1 MKGMYRIVVPVVLLA
16 LAVGA
21 FVAERQTRPD
31 ETASGAG
38 QEVVNA
44 LPLLSASRLQTADG
58 AALLAEGADQQPGVL
73 PATVPEEAESGEEG
87 GTAEPA
93 AIFVGLPD
101 EIPQLSGPEI
111 DALADRL
118 DDILG
123 RLPASYRT
131 CFAVRQRTTLGS
143 SGRQRLGEIFS
154 HRPNLSLL
162 PASNLKLATAAA
174 ALLQLGP
181 DYRLTTRVLA
191 SRLPAG
197 GELFGDLYLV
207 GGGDPL
213 LYTSE
218 YLATFVRPPAVY
230 TNIED
235 LAQQVYDRGL
245 RRVNGSIVGVATRYD
260 DRRIASQ
267 LMSEESYQY
276 VGPLSALLINDGY
289 VNYAERRDLGNLAIP
304 AADPALFTAAE
315 FDDLLEALDMVITR
329 RPRVA
334 GAEENIRGFIEIARI
349 ESAPLSELL
358 LSLLTDSDNTTAE
371 LLVKE
376 IASNRAV
383 AEMLAQ
389 QPQERQLLPEEGDQP
404 EEEDQPEEGDVSET
418 EQDAQSGI
426 QQSAIQQRGLTSSER
441 SSSGL
446 SASGLSAGDLSA
458 SGITRIQT
466 EAGGEQ
472 SEFIIDLSDGPETGD
487 GSETEEEEPSPTQ
500 GSTIPEPTEEP
511 EQTEDTGD
519 EDAGLK
525 EPAEEGEPER
535 VIPPTEDPE
544 IVPLTAEPG
553 STQAGVEAVAQILAD
568 NGIDS
573 WVGIPRDG
581 SGLDNR
587 NLMSCAAAADILDF
601 FGPQSD
607 FSEALAKAAETG
619 TLQDRFANTSLVGR
633 LRGKTGSLPGATTLS
648 GFIDADEDR
657 SLTFSLFINHGFA
670 EADNRRAL
678 QAQQDAM
685 LALADYLDG

>member
-1 MKGMYRIVVPVVLLA
+1 MYRIVVPVVLLA
-16 LAVGA
+16 VAVGA
-21 FVAERQTRPD
+21 FVVERQTRPD
-31 ETASGAG
+31 ETASGTG

-44 LPLLSASRLQTADG
+44 LPLLSASRVQTADG
-58 AALLAEGADQQPGVL
+58 AALLDEEADQQPGVVQV
-73 PATVPEEAESGEEG
+73 TVPEEAESGGEG
-87 GTAEPA
+87 GGAEPA

-101 EIPQLSGPEI
+101 EIPKLSGPDI

-118 DDILG
+118 NEILD
-123 RLPASYRT
+123 RLPDSYRT
-131 CFAVRQRTTLGS
+131 CFAVRERTNLGN

-154 HRPNLSLL
+154 HRPDLSLL

-174 ALLQLGP
+174 ALIQLGP

-191 SRLPAG
+191 SQLPSG
-197 GELFGDLYLV
+197 GDLYGDLYLV

-230 TNIED
+230 TQIED

-245 RRVNGSIVGVATRYD
+245 RRVYGSIVGVATRYD

-267 LMSEESYQY
+267 LMSQESYQY

-304 AADPALFTAAE
+304 ASDPTLFTAAE

-334 GAEENIRGFIEIARI
+334 GPEENIRGFIEIARI
-349 ESAPLSELL
+349 ESAPLSELI

-389 QPQERQLLPEEGDQP
+389 QPDERQLLPEEGDL
-404 EEEDQPEEGDVSET
+404 PEEGAGAEDAPAI

-426 QQSAIQQRGLTSSER
+426 QQSGLTNSER
-441 SSSGL
+441 SGSS
-446 SASGLSAGDLSA
+446 
-458 SGITRIQT
+458 IVRIQT

-472 SEFIIDLSDGPETGD
+472 SEFIIDLSDGPETPQQQ
-487 GSETEEEEPSPTQ
+487 PSPTQ
-500 GSTIPEPTEEP
+500 SSTIPEEPTEEP
-511 EQTEDTGD
+511 TE

-525 EPAEEGEPER
+525 EPEEEGEPER

-544 IVPLTAEPG
+544 VVPLTAEPG

-568 NGIDS
+568 KDIDS

-587 NLMSCAAAADILDF
+587 NLMSCAAAVDILDF
-601 FGPQSD
+601 FGPPSH
-607 FSEALAKAAETG
+607 FSEALARAAETG
-619 TLQDRFANTSLVGR
+619 TLQDRFANTALVGR
-633 LRGKTGSLPGATTLS
+633 LRGKTGSLPGANTLS
-648 GFIDADEDR
+648 GFIDAGEDR
-657 SLTFSLFINHGFA
+657 SLTFSLFINNGFT
-670 EADNRRAL
+670 EADDDRAL

-685 LALADYLDG
+685 LALIDYLDG

>member
-1 MKGMYRIVVPVVLLA
+1 MVLLA

-21 FVAERQTRPD
+21 FVAERQTRPG

-38 QEVVNA
+38 QEVVDA
-44 LPLLSASRLQTADG
+44 LPLLSASRLQVVDD
-58 AALLAEGADQQPGVL
+58 AALTGDETVQIQQPGVVQ
-73 PATVPEEAESGEEG
+73 ATGPDEEESGAEG
-87 GTAEPA
+87 SSTEPD

-101 EIPQLSGPEI
+101 EIPELGGPEI

-118 DDILG
+118 NDVLD
-123 RLPASYRT
+123 RLPDSYRT
-131 CFAVRQRTTLGS
+131 CFVVRQRTKLDDFGLQQLH
-143 SGRQRLGEIFS
+143 GIFS
-154 HRPNLSLL
+154 HRPELSLV

-191 SRLPAG
+191 SRLPAN
-197 GELFGDLYLV
+197 GELYGDLYLV

-218 YLATFVRPPAVY
+218 YLAAFLRPPSVY
-230 TNIED
+230 TQIED

-245 RRVNGSIVGVATRYD
+245 RRVYGSIVGVATRYD

-267 LMSEESYQY
+267 LMSQESYQY

-289 VNYAERRDLGNLAIP
+289 TNYAQRRYLGTLSRP
-304 AADPALFTAAE
+304 AADPTLFTAAE

-334 GAEENIRGFIEIARI
+334 GPDENIRGFIEIARI

-376 IASNRAV
+376 IATNRAV
-383 AEMLAQ
+383 AELLAQ
-389 QPQERQLLPEEGDQP
+389 QPEERLLELPEE
-404 EEEDQPEEGDVSET
+404 EG
-418 EQDAQSGI
+418 A
-426 QQSAIQQRGLTSSER
+426 
-441 SSSGL
+441 
-446 SASGLSAGDLSA
+446 
-458 SGITRIQT
+458 
-466 EAGGEQ
+466 
-472 SEFIIDLSDGPETGD
+472 
-487 GSETEEEEPSPTQ
+487 EEEEETSPTQ
-500 GSTIPEPTEEP
+500 STTIPEEP
-511 EQTEDTGD
+511 TEDT
-519 EDAGLK
+519 GLK

-544 IVPLTAEPG
+544 VVPLTAEPG
-553 STQAGVEAVAQILAD
+553 STQAGVEAVAQILAA
-568 NGIDS
+568 NGINS

-619 TLQDRFANTSLVGR
+619 TLLDRFANTSLVGR

-648 GFIDADEDR
+648 GFIDAGGDR
-657 SLTFSLFINHGFA
+657 SLTFSLFINHGFT
-670 EADNRRAL
+670 ETDVQRAL
-678 QAQQDAM
+678 FAQREAM

>member
-1 MKGMYRIVVPVVLLA
+1 MVLLA
-16 LAVGA
+16 LAAGA
-21 FVAERQTRPD
+21 FVAERQTRPG

-38 QEVVNA
+38 QEVVDA
-44 LPLLSASRLQTADG
+44 LPLLSASRLQVVDD
-58 AALLAEGADQQPGVL
+58 AALPEDETVQIQQPGVVQ
-73 PATVPEEAESGEEG
+73 VPVPDEKESGVEG
-87 GTAEPA
+87 SSTEREAVF
-93 AIFVGLPD
+93 IGLPP
-101 EIPQLSGPEI
+101 EIPELGGPEI

-118 DDILG
+118 NDVLD

-131 CFAVRQRTTLGS
+131 CFVVRQREKLDDF
-143 SGRQRLGEIFS
+143 GRQQLHGIFS
-154 HRPNLSLL
+154 HRPELSLV

-191 SRLPAG
+191 SRLPAN
-197 GELFGDLYLV
+197 GELYGDLYLV

-218 YLATFVRPPAVY
+218 YLAAFLRPPSVY
-230 TNIED
+230 TQIED
-235 LAQQVYDRGL
+235 LAQEVYNRGL
-245 RRVNGSIVGVATRYD
+245 RRVYGSIVGVATRYD

-267 LMSEESYQY
+267 LMSQESYQY

-289 VNYAERRDLGNLAIP
+289 TNYAQRRYLGTLSRP
-304 AADPALFTAAE
+304 AADPTLFTAAE
-315 FDDLLEALDMVITR
+315 FDDLLEALDMVITQ

-334 GAEENIRGFIEIARI
+334 GPDENIRGFIEIASI

-376 IASNRAV
+376 IATNRAV
-383 AEMLAQ
+383 AELLAQ
-389 QPQERQLLPEEGDQP
+389 QPEERVLDLPEEEGA
-404 EEEDQPEEGDVSET
+404 EEEEGAGEDSET
-418 EQDAQSGI
+418 EQDPQSSIQESGI
-426 QQSAIQQRGLTSSER
+426 QESRLPSEL

-446 SASGLSAGDLSA
+446 SS
-458 SGITRIQT
+458 SGIVRIQT
-466 EAGGEQ
+466 ESGGELD
-472 SEFIIDLSDGPETGD
+472 ELIIDLSDGPETGD
-487 GSETEEEEPSPTQ
+487 GSETEEEGTSPTQ
-500 GSTIPEPTEEP
+500 GSTIPEQTEEP
-511 EQTEDTGD
+511 EQAEEPEQTAGEDT
-519 EDAGLK
+519 GLK

-544 IVPLTAEPG
+544 VVPLTAEPG

-587 NLMSCAAAADILDF
+587 NLMSCAAAVDILDF

-619 TLQDRFANTSLVGR
+619 TLLDRFANTSLVGR

-648 GFIDADEDR
+648 GFIDAGGDR
-657 SLTFSLFINHGFA
+657 SLTFSLFINHGFT
-670 EADNRRAL
+670 ETDVQRAL
-678 QAQQDAM
+678 FAQREAM
-685 LALADYLDG
+685 LALADYLDS

>member
-1 MKGMYRIVVPVVLLA
+1 MPAVLLA
-16 LAVGA
+16 VAVGA
-21 FVAERQTRPD
+21 FVVERQTRPD
-31 ETASGAG
+31 ETASGRG

-44 LPLLSASRLQTADG
+44 LPLLSASRVQTADG
-58 AALLAEGADQQPGVL
+58 AVLLDEEADQQPGVVQV
-73 PATVPEEAESGEEG
+73 TVPEEAESGEEG
-87 GTAEPA
+87 GGAEPA

-101 EIPQLSGPEI
+101 EIPKLSGPDI

-118 DDILG
+118 NEILD
-123 RLPASYRT
+123 RLPDSYRT
-131 CFAVRQRTTLGS
+131 CFAVRERTSLGN

-154 HRPNLSLL
+154 HRPDLSLL

-191 SRLPAG
+191 SRLPSG
-197 GELFGDLYLV
+197 GELYGDLYLV

-230 TNIED
+230 TQIED

-245 RRVNGSIVGVATRYD
+245 RRVYGSIVGVATRYD

-267 LMSEESYQY
+267 LMSQESYQY
-276 VGPLSALLINDGY
+276 VGPLIALLINDGY

-304 AADPALFTAAE
+304 ASDPTLFTAAE

-334 GAEENIRGFIEIARI
+334 GPEENIRGFIEIARI
-349 ESAPLSELL
+349 ESAPLSELI

-389 QPQERQLLPEEGDQP
+389 QPDERQLLS
-404 EEEDQPEEGDVSET
+404 EEDELPESAEDAPAID
-418 EQDAQSGI
+418 QDTQSTI
-426 QQSAIQQRGLTSSER
+426 QQSSLTSSQR
-441 SSSGL
+441 FG
-446 SASGLSAGDLSA
+446 
-458 SGITRIQT
+458 SGIVRIQT

-472 SEFIIDLSDGPETGD
+472 SEFIIDLSDGPETPQQQ
-487 GSETEEEEPSPTQ
+487 PSPTQ
-500 GSTIPEPTEEP
+500 STTIPEEPTEEP
-511 EQTEDTGD
+511 LEGTE

-525 EPAEEGEPER
+525 EPEEEGEPER

-544 IVPLTAEPG
+544 VVPLTAEPG

-619 TLQDRFANTSLVGR
+619 TLQDRFANTALVGR
-633 LRGKTGSLPGATTLS
+633 LRGKTGSLPGANTLS
-648 GFIDADEDR
+648 GFIDAGEDR
-657 SLTFSLFINHGFA
+657 SLTFSLFINNGFT
-670 EADNRRAL
+670 EADDDRAL
-678 QAQQDAM
+678 QAQRDAM
-685 LALADYLDG
+685 LALIDYLDG

>member
-1 MKGMYRIVVPVVLLA
+1 MYRIVVPVVLLA

-21 FVAERQTRPD
+21 FVAERQTRPG
-31 ETASGAG
+31 ETASGDG

-44 LPLLSASRLQTADG
+44 LPLLSASRLQVVDDATLPGD
-58 AALLAEGADQQPGVL
+58 ETVQIQQPGVVQ
-73 PATVPEEAESGEEG
+73 ATVPDEEESGEEDG
-87 GTAEPA
+87 STEREAVF
-93 AIFVGLPD
+93 IGLPD
-101 EIPQLSGPEI
+101 EIPELSGTDV

-118 DDILG
+118 NDVLD

-131 CFAVRQRTTLGS
+131 CFVVRQRTKLPDFGY
-143 SGRQRLGEIFS
+143 QRLNGVFS
-154 HRPNLSLL
+154 HRPELSLV

-191 SRLPAG
+191 SRLPAD
-197 GELFGDLYLV
+197 GELYGDLYLV

-218 YLATFVRPPAVY
+218 YLAAFLRPPSVY
-230 TNIED
+230 TQIED

-245 RRVNGSIVGVATRYD
+245 RRVYGSIVGVATRYD

-267 LMSEESYQY
+267 LMSQESYQY

-289 VNYAERRDLGNLAIP
+289 VNYAERRDLGDLPIP

-389 QPQERQLLPEEGDQP
+389 QPEERQLLPEEGDQP
-404 EEEDQPEEGDVSET
+404 ENGQPEEGEGDASET

-426 QQSAIQQRGLTSSER
+426 QQSAIQQSAIQQSGLRSSER
-441 SSSGL
+441 SGSGL
-446 SASGLSAGDLSA
+446 SSGGLSS
-458 SGITRIQT
+458 SGILRIQT

-472 SEFIIDLSDGPETGD
+472 SEFIIDLSDG
-487 GSETEEEEPSPTQ
+487 SETSDGPDTGQDPEAAEQQSVPTQ
-500 GSTIPEPTEEP
+500 SSTIPEEPT
-511 EQTEDTGD
+511 

-648 GFIDADEDR
+648 GFVDAGEDR

-670 EADNRRAL
+670 EADNQRAL
-678 QAQQDAM
+678 QAQQDAV
-685 LALADYLDG
+685 LALTDYLDG

>member
-1 MKGMYRIVVPVVLLA
+1 MVLLA

-21 FVAERQTRPD
+21 FVAERQTRPG

-38 QEVVNA
+38 QEVVNS

-58 AALLAEGADQQPGVL
+58 AALLAEGADQQPGVV
-73 PATVPEEAESGEEG
+73 PAAVPEEAESEEEG

-131 CFAVRQRTTLGS
+131 CFAVRQRTPLGS
-143 SGRQRLGEIFS
+143 SGRQRLGQVFS

-191 SRLPAG
+191 SRLPADG
-197 GELFGDLYLV
+197 QLFGDLYLV

-230 TNIED
+230 TQIED

-389 QPQERQLLPEEGDQP
+389 QPQERQLLPEEGEQP
-404 EEEDQPEEGDVSET
+404 EEDQPEEREESASET

-426 QQSAIQQRGLTSSER
+426 QQSAIQQSAIQQSRLTSSER
-441 SSSGL
+441 SGSGISSSGL
-446 SASGLSAGDLSA
+446 SSSGLSAGDLSS

-466 EAGGEQ
+466 ESGGEQ
-472 SEFIIDLSDGPETGD
+472 SEFIIDLSDGPEIG
-487 GSETEEEEPSPTQ
+487 EEEPSPTQ

-511 EQTEDTGD
+511 EQTEDNGG

-525 EPAEEGEPER
+525 EPEEEGEPER

-648 GFIDADEDR
+648 GFIDAGEDR

-670 EADNRRAL
+670 EADNQRAL

-685 LALADYLDG
+685 LALIEYLDA

>member
-1 MKGMYRIVVPVVLLA
+1 MPVVLLA

-21 FVAERQTRPD
+21 FVAERQTRPG
-31 ETASGAG
+31 ETASGVG
-38 QEVVNA
+38 QEVVNS
-44 LPLLSASRLQTADG
+44 LPLLSASRLQVVDG
-58 AALLAEGADQQPGVL
+58 AALLTEGADQQPGVV
-73 PATVPEEAESGEEG
+73 PATAPEQEESGEEG

-93 AIFVGLPD
+93 PIFVGLPD

-118 DDILG
+118 DDILD

-131 CFAVRQRTTLGS
+131 CFAVRQRTPLGS

-213 LYTSE
+213 LYTPE

-230 TNIED
+230 TKIED

-245 RRVNGSIVGVATRYD
+245 RRVYGSIVGVATRYD

-267 LMSEESYQY
+267 LMSQESYQY

-289 VNYAERRDLGNLAIP
+289 VNYAERRDLGDLAIP

-383 AEMLAQ
+383 AEVLAQ

-404 EEEDQPEEGDVSET
+404 EESEGEASET

-426 QQSAIQQRGLTSSER
+426 QQGAFQQSGLTSSER
-441 SSSGL
+441 SGSGL
-446 SASGLSAGDLSA
+446 SASGLSS
-458 SGITRIQT
+458 SGILRIQT
-466 EAGGEQ
+466 ESGGEQ
-472 SEFIIDLSDGPETGD
+472 SEFIIDLSDGPETLD
-487 GSETEEEEPSPTQ
+487 GPETAQDPETTEQQSVPTQ
-500 GSTIPEPTEEP
+500 SSTIPEEP
-511 EQTEDTGD
+511 TEDTGG
-519 EDAGLK
+519 EDTGLK

-544 IVPLTAEPG
+544 VVPLTVEPG

-587 NLMSCAAAADILDF
+587 NLMSCAAAVDILDF

-619 TLQDRFANTSLVGR
+619 TLLDRFANTSLVGR

-648 GFIDADEDR
+648 GFIDAGGDR
-657 SLTFSLFINHGFA
+657 SLTFSLFINHGFT
-670 EADNRRAL
+670 ETDVQRAL
-678 QAQQDAM
+678 FAQREAM
-685 LALADYLDG
+685 LALAEYLDS

>member
-21 FVAERQTRPD
+21 FVAERQTRPG
-31 ETASGAG
+31 ETASGTG
-38 QEVVNA
+38 QEVVDA
-44 LPLLSASRLQTADG
+44 LPLLSASRLQVVDD
-58 AALLAEGADQQPGVL
+58 AALPGDETAQIQQPGVVQV
-73 PATVPEEAESGEEG
+73 TVPDEEESGVEG
-87 GTAEPA
+87 SSTEREAVF
-93 AIFVGLPD
+93 IGLPP
-101 EIPQLSGPEI
+101 EIPELGGPKI

-118 DDILG
+118 NDVLD

-131 CFAVRQRTTLGS
+131 CFVVRQRTQLDDFGL
-143 SGRQRLGEIFS
+143 QRLNGIFS
-154 HRPNLSLL
+154 HRPELSLV

-191 SRLPAG
+191 SRLPAD
-197 GELFGDLYLV
+197 GELYGDLYLV

-218 YLATFVRPPAVY
+218 YLAAFLRPPSVY
-230 TNIED
+230 TQIED
-235 LAQQVYDRGL
+235 LAQEVYDRGL
-245 RRVNGSIVGVATRYD
+245 RRVYGSIVGVATRYD

-267 LMSEESYQY
+267 LMSQESYQY

-289 VNYAERRDLGNLAIP
+289 TNYAQRRYLGTLSRP
-304 AADPALFTAAE
+304 AADPTLFTAAE

-334 GAEENIRGFIEIARI
+334 GPDENIRGFIEIARI

-376 IASNRAV
+376 IATNRAV
-383 AEMLAQ
+383 AELLAQ
-389 QPQERQLLPEEGDQP
+389 QPEERLLELPEEEEGA
-404 EEEDQPEEGDVSET
+404 EEEEGGGEDSET
-418 EQDAQSGI
+418 EQDPQSSIQESGI
-426 QQSAIQQRGLTSSER
+426 QESRLPSEL
-441 SSSGL
+441 SSSG
-446 SASGLSAGDLSA
+446 
-458 SGITRIQT
+458 IVRVQT
-466 EAGGEQ
+466 ESGGEQ

-487 GSETEEEEPSPTQ
+487 ASETEEEGTSPTQ
-500 GSTIPEPTEEP
+500 GSTVPEQTEEP
-511 EQTEDTGD
+511 EQAEEPEQTAGEDT
-519 EDAGLK
+519 GLK

-544 IVPLTAEPG
+544 VVPLTAEPG

-568 NGIDS
+568 NGINS

-587 NLMSCAAAADILDF
+587 NLMSCAAAVDILDF

-619 TLQDRFANTSLVGR
+619 TLLDRFASTSLVGR

-648 GFIDADEDR
+648 GFIDAGGDR
-657 SLTFSLFINHGFA
+657 SLTFSLFINHGFT
-670 EADNRRAL
+670 ETDVQRAL
-678 QAQQDAM
+678 FAQREAM
-685 LALADYLDG
+685 LALAEYLDG

>member
-1 MKGMYRIVVPVVLLA
+1 MPVVLLA

-21 FVAERQTRPD
+21 FVAERQTRPG
-31 ETASGAG
+31 ETASGDG

-44 LPLLSASRLQTADG
+44 LPLLSASRLQVVDDATLPGD
-58 AALLAEGADQQPGVL
+58 ETVQIQQPGVVQ
-73 PATVPEEAESGEEG
+73 ATVPDEEESGEEDG
-87 GTAEPA
+87 STEREAVF
-93 AIFVGLPD
+93 IGLPD
-101 EIPQLSGPEI
+101 EIPELSGTDV

-118 DDILG
+118 NDVLD

-131 CFAVRQRTTLGS
+131 CFVVRQRTKLPDFGY
-143 SGRQRLGEIFS
+143 QRLNGVFS
-154 HRPNLSLL
+154 HRPELSLV

-191 SRLPAG
+191 SRLPAD
-197 GELFGDLYLV
+197 GELYGDLYLV

-218 YLATFVRPPAVY
+218 YLAAFLRPPSVY
-230 TNIED
+230 TQIED

-245 RRVNGSIVGVATRYD
+245 RRVYGSIVGVATRYD

-267 LMSEESYQY
+267 LMSQESYQY

-289 VNYAERRDLGNLAIP
+289 TNYAQRRYFGTVSRP
-304 AADPALFTAAE
+304 AADPTLFTAAE

-334 GAEENIRGFIEIARI
+334 GPDENIRGFIEIARI

-376 IASNRAV
+376 IATNRAV
-383 AEMLAQ
+383 AELLAQ
-389 QPQERQLLPEEGDQP
+389 QPEERVLELPEEEEGAG
-404 EEEDQPEEGDVSET
+404 EEEGGGEEEGAGEDSEA
-418 EQDAQSGI
+418 EQDPQSGI
-426 QQSAIQQRGLTSSER
+426 QESRLPSELSASSL
-441 SSSGL
+441 SSSG
-446 SASGLSAGDLSA
+446 
-458 SGITRIQT
+458 IVRIQT
-466 EAGGEQ
+466 ESGGEQ

-487 GSETEEEEPSPTQ
+487 GSETEEEETSPTQ
-500 GSTIPEPTEEP
+500 GSTIPEQTEDPEQAEEP
-511 EQTEDTGD
+511 EQTAGEDT
-519 EDAGLK
+519 GLK

-544 IVPLTAEPG
+544 VVPLTAEPG

-568 NGIDS
+568 NGINS

-587 NLMSCAAAADILDF
+587 NLMSCAAAVDILDF

-619 TLQDRFANTSLVGR
+619 TLLDRFASTSLVGR

-648 GFIDADEDR
+648 GFIDAGADK
-657 SLTFSLFINHGFA
+657 SLTFSLFINHGFT
-670 EADNRRAL
+670 ETDVQRAL
-678 QAQQDAM
+678 FAQREAM
-685 LALADYLDG
+685 LALTDYLDG

>member
-21 FVAERQTRPD
+21 FVAERQTRPG

-38 QEVVNA
+38 QEVVDA
-44 LPLLSASRLQTADG
+44 LPLLSASRLQVVDD
-58 AALLAEGADQQPGVL
+58 AALPGDDGVVQ
-73 PATVPEEAESGEEG
+73 ATVPDEEESGVEG
-87 GTAEPA
+87 SSTEREAVF
-93 AIFVGLPD
+93 IGLPP
-101 EIPQLSGPEI
+101 EIPELGGPEI

-118 DDILG
+118 NEVLD

-131 CFAVRQRTTLGS
+131 CFVVRQREKPDDF
-143 SGRQRLGEIFS
+143 GRQQLNGIFS
-154 HRPNLSLL
+154 HRPELSLV

-191 SRLPAG
+191 SRLPAN
-197 GELFGDLYLV
+197 GELNGDLYLV

-218 YLATFVRPPAVY
+218 YLDAFLRPPSVY
-230 TNIED
+230 TQIED
-235 LAQQVYDRGL
+235 LAQQVYNGGL
-245 RRVNGSIVGVATRYD
+245 RRVYGSIVGVATRYD

-267 LMSEESYQY
+267 LMSQESYQY

-289 VNYAERRDLGNLAIP
+289 TNYAQRRYLGTLSRP
-304 AADPALFTAAE
+304 AADPTLFTAAE

-334 GAEENIRGFIEIARI
+334 GPDENIRGFIEIARI

-376 IASNRAV
+376 IATNRAV
-383 AEMLAQ
+383 AELLAQ
-389 QPQERQLLPEEGDQP
+389 QPEERVLELPEEEEGA
-404 EEEDQPEEGDVSET
+404 EEEEGGGEDSET
-418 EQDAQSGI
+418 EQDPQSSIQESGI
-426 QQSAIQQRGLTSSER
+426 QESRLPSEL
-441 SSSGL
+441 SSSG
-446 SASGLSAGDLSA
+446 
-458 SGITRIQT
+458 IVRIQT
-466 EAGGEQ
+466 ESGGEQ
-472 SEFIIDLSDGPETGD
+472 SEFIIDLSEGPETGD
-487 GSETEEEEPSPTQ
+487 GSETEEEETSPTQ
-500 GSTIPEPTEEP
+500 GSTVPEQTEEP
-511 EQTEDTGD
+511 EQAEEPEQTAGEDTG
-519 EDAGLK
+519 LK
-525 EPAEEGEPER
+525 EEQEEGEPER

-544 IVPLTAEPG
+544 VVPLTAEPG

-587 NLMSCAAAADILDF
+587 NLMSCAAAVDILDF

-619 TLQDRFANTSLVGR
+619 TLLDRFANTSLVGR

-648 GFIDADEDR
+648 GFIDAGADK
-657 SLTFSLFINHGFA
+657 SLTFSLFINHGFT
-670 EADNRRAL
+670 DTDVQRAL
-678 QAQQDAM
+678 FAQREAM
-685 LALADYLDG
+685 LALAEYLDG

>member
-1 MKGMYRIVVPVVLLA
+1 MTFSTACRPAIA
-16 LAVGA
+16 LASLCGS
-21 FVAERQTRPD
+21 
-31 ETASGAG
+31 ET
-38 QEVVNA
+38 
-44 LPLLSASRLQTADG
+44 P
-58 AALLAEGADQQPGVL
+58 
-73 PATVPEEAESGEEG
+73 
-87 GTAEPA
+87 
-93 AIFVGLPD
+93 
-101 EIPQLSGPEI
+101 
-111 DALADRL
+111 
-118 DDILG
+118 
-123 RLPASYRT
+123 
-131 CFAVRQRTTLGS
+131 LGS

-213 LYTSE
+213 LYTPE

-230 TNIED
+230 TNIKD

-267 LMSEESYQY
+267 LMSQESYQY

-389 QPQERQLLPEEGDQP
+389 QPQERQLLPEES
-404 EEEDQPEEGDVSET
+404 DQPEEGEGEASET

-426 QQSAIQQRGLTSSER
+426 QQGAFQQSRADEFGTLRQRPLCQRPFLQRHPADSN
-441 SSSGL
+441 
-446 SASGLSAGDLSA
+446 
-458 SGITRIQT
+458 RIRRR
-466 EAGGEQ
+466 A
-472 SEFIIDLSDGPETGD
+472 
-487 GSETEEEEPSPTQ
+487 
-500 GSTIPEPTEEP
+500 
-511 EQTEDTGD
+511 
-519 EDAGLK
+519 
-525 EPAEEGEPER
+525 ER
-535 VIPPTEDPE
+535 VHHRFERRPRNIRRPRNSPRPRNNR
-544 IVPLTAEPG
+544 TAVCPH
-553 STQAGVEAVAQILAD
+553 
-568 NGIDS
+568 
-573 WVGIPRDG
+573 
-581 SGLDNR
+581 
-587 NLMSCAAAADILDF
+587 
-601 FGPQSD
+601 
-607 FSEALAKAAETG
+607 AKF
-619 TLQDRFANTSLVGR
+619 DYS
-633 LRGKTGSLPGATTLS
+633 
-648 GFIDADEDR
+648 
-657 SLTFSLFINHGFA
+657 
-670 EADNRRAL
+670 RRTHRRHWR
-678 QAQQDAM
+678 
-685 LALADYLDG
+685 

>member
-446 SASGLSAGDLSA
+446 SASGLSS
-458 SGITRIQT
+458 SGILRIQT
-466 EAGGEQ
+466 ESGGEQ
-472 SEFIIDLSDGPETGD
+472 SEFIIDLSDGPETLD
-487 GSETEEEEPSPTQ
+487 DPETAQDPETTEQQSVPTQ
-500 GSTIPEPTEEP
+500 STTIPEEP
-511 EQTEDTGD
+511 TEDTGG

-544 IVPLTAEPG
+544 VVPLTAEPG

-587 NLMSCAAAADILDF
+587 NLMSCAAAVDILDF

-619 TLQDRFANTSLVGR
+619 TLLDRFANTSLVGR

-670 EADNRRAL
+670 EADNQRAL

-685 LALADYLDG
+685 LALAEYLDS

>member
-1 MKGMYRIVVPVVLLA
+1 MVLLA

-21 FVAERQTRPD
+21 FVAERQTRPG

-38 QEVVNA
+38 QEVVDA
-44 LPLLSASRLQTADG
+44 LPLLSASRLQVVDD
-58 AALLAEGADQQPGVL
+58 AALTGDETVQIQQPGVVQ
-73 PATVPEEAESGEEG
+73 ATGPDEEESGAEG
-87 GTAEPA
+87 SSTEPD

-101 EIPQLSGPEI
+101 EIPELGGPEI

-118 DDILG
+118 NDVLD
-123 RLPASYRT
+123 RLPDSYRT
-131 CFAVRQRTTLGS
+131 CFVVRQRTKLDDFGLQQLH
-143 SGRQRLGEIFS
+143 GIFS
-154 HRPNLSLL
+154 HRPELSLV

-191 SRLPAG
+191 SRLPAN
-197 GELFGDLYLV
+197 GELYGDLYLV

-218 YLATFVRPPAVY
+218 YLAAFLRPPSVY
-230 TNIED
+230 TQIED

-245 RRVNGSIVGVATRYD
+245 RRVYGSIVGVATRYD

-267 LMSEESYQY
+267 LMSQESYQY

-289 VNYAERRDLGNLAIP
+289 TNYAQRRYLGTLSRP
-304 AADPALFTAAE
+304 AADPTLFTAAE

-334 GAEENIRGFIEIARI
+334 GPDENIRGFIEIARI

-376 IASNRAV
+376 IATNRAV
-383 AEMLAQ
+383 AELLAQ
-389 QPQERQLLPEEGDQP
+389 QPEERLLELPEEEGA
-404 EEEDQPEEGDVSET
+404 EEEEGGGEDSET
-418 EQDAQSGI
+418 EQDPQSSIQESGI
-426 QQSAIQQRGLTSSER
+426 QESRLPSELSSSSL
-441 SSSGL
+441 SSSG
-446 SASGLSAGDLSA
+446 
-458 SGITRIQT
+458 IVRIQT
-466 EAGGEQ
+466 ESGGEQ
-472 SEFIIDLSDGPETGD
+472 SEFIIDLSDGPETSD
-487 GSETEEEEPSPTQ
+487 GSETEEEETSPTQ
-500 GSTIPEPTEEP
+500 STTIPEEP
-511 EQTEDTGD
+511 TEDT
-519 EDAGLK
+519 GLK

-544 IVPLTAEPG
+544 VVPLTAEPG

-619 TLQDRFANTSLVGR
+619 TLLDRFANTSLVGR

-648 GFIDADEDR
+648 GFIDAGGDR
-657 SLTFSLFINHGFA
+657 SLTFSLFINHGFT
-670 EADNRRAL
+670 ETDVQRAL
-678 QAQQDAM
+678 FAQQEAM
-685 LALADYLDG
+685 LALAEYLDG

>member
-1 MKGMYRIVVPVVLLA
+1 MVLLA

-21 FVAERQTRPD
+21 FVAERQTRPG

-38 QEVVNA
+38 QEVVNS

-58 AALLAEGADQQPGVL
+58 AALLTEGADQQPGVV
-73 PATVPEEAESGEEG
+73 PATAPEQEESGEEG
-87 GTAEPA
+87 GTAEQAP
-93 AIFVGLPD
+93 IFVGLPD
-101 EIPQLSGPEI
+101 EIPQLSGSEI

-131 CFAVRQRTTLGS
+131 CFAVRQRAPLGS
-143 SGRQRLGEIFS
+143 SGRQHLGQVFS

-245 RRVNGSIVGVATRYD
+245 RRVYGSIVGVATRYD

-267 LMSEESYQY
+267 LMSQESYQY

-389 QPQERQLLPEEGDQP
+389 QPQERQLLPEES
-404 EEEDQPEEGDVSET
+404 DQPEEGEEGDASET

-426 QQSAIQQRGLTSSER
+426 QQGAFQQSRLTSSER
-441 SSSGL
+441 SGSGL
-446 SASGLSAGDLSA
+446 SASGLSS
-458 SGITRIQT
+458 SGILRIQT
-466 EAGGEQ
+466 ESGGEQ
-472 SEFIIDLSDGPETGD
+472 SEFIIDLSDGPETLD
-487 GSETEEEEPSPTQ
+487 DPETAQDPETTEQQSVPTQ
-500 GSTIPEPTEEP
+500 STTIPEEP
-511 EQTEDTGD
+511 TEDTGG
-519 EDAGLK
+519 EDAGIK

-544 IVPLTAEPG
+544 VVPLTAEPG

-648 GFIDADEDR
+648 GFIDAGEDR

-670 EADNRRAL
+670 EADNQRAL

-685 LALADYLDG
+685 LALAEYLDS

>member
-1 MKGMYRIVVPVVLLA
+1 MALLA

-21 FVAERQTRPD
+21 FVAERQTRPG

-38 QEVVNA
+38 QEVVDA
-44 LPLLSASRLQTADG
+44 LPLLSASRLQVVDD
-58 AALLAEGADQQPGVL
+58 AALPEDETVQIQQPGVVQ
-73 PATVPEEAESGEEG
+73 VPVPDEAESGVEG
-87 GTAEPA
+87 SSTEREAVF
-93 AIFVGLPD
+93 IGLPP
-101 EIPQLSGPEI
+101 EIPELGGPEI

-118 DDILG
+118 NDVLD

-131 CFAVRQRTTLGS
+131 CFVVRQRTKLDDF
-143 SGRQRLGEIFS
+143 GRQRLNGIFS
-154 HRPNLSLL
+154 HRPELSLV

-191 SRLPAG
+191 SRLPAN
-197 GELFGDLYLV
+197 GELNGDLYLV

-218 YLATFVRPPAVY
+218 YLAAFLRPPSVY
-230 TNIED
+230 TQIED

-245 RRVNGSIVGVATRYD
+245 RRVYGSIVGVATRYD

-267 LMSEESYQY
+267 LMSQESYQY

-289 VNYAERRDLGNLAIP
+289 TNYAQRRYLGTLSRP
-304 AADPALFTAAE
+304 AADPTLFTAAE

-334 GAEENIRGFIEIARI
+334 GPDENIRGFIEIARI

-376 IASNRAV
+376 IATNRAV
-383 AEMLAQ
+383 AELLAQ
-389 QPQERQLLPEEGDQP
+389 QPEERLLELPEEEEGA
-404 EEEDQPEEGDVSET
+404 EEEEGGGEDSET
-418 EQDAQSGI
+418 EQDPQSSIQESGI
-426 QQSAIQQRGLTSSER
+426 QESRLPSEL

-446 SASGLSAGDLSA
+446 SS
-458 SGITRIQT
+458 SGIVRIQT
-466 EAGGEQ
+466 ESGGEQ

-487 GSETEEEEPSPTQ
+487 GSETEEEGTSPTQ
-500 GSTIPEPTEEP
+500 GSTIPEQTEEP
-511 EQTEDTGD
+511 EQAEEPEQTAGEDT
-519 EDAGLK
+519 GLK

-544 IVPLTAEPG
+544 VVPLTAEPG

-587 NLMSCAAAADILDF
+587 NLMSCAAAVDILDF

-619 TLQDRFANTSLVGR
+619 TLLDRFANTSLVGR

-648 GFIDADEDR
+648 GFIDAGADK
-657 SLTFSLFINHGFA
+657 SLTFSLFINHGFT
-670 EADNRRAL
+670 ETDVQRAL
-678 QAQQDAM
+678 FAQRKLCWLWRIIWIARF
-685 LALADYLDG
+685 LNLLCSEGCC